1 MSLEDDVEACI
12 EIKSADKGV
21 SLIQLKI
28 LFCGRMS
35 KYSDSILVLF

>member
-21 SLIQLKI
+21 SLIQLKTKLESLGKI
-28 LFCGRMS
+28 LEQN
-35 KYSDSILVLF
+35 